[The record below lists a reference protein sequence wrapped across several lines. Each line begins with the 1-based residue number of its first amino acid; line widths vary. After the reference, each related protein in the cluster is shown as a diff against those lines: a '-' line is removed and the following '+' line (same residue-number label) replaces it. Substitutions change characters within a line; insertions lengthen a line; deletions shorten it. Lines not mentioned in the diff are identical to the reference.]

1 MGSLQE
7 GACSPPGDCPFIF
20 MRRMP
25 QSEKTPKGF
34 SSVALRVRGRSPLK
48 KGRRELAHHLE
59 TAHSFSCGEC
69 RKARKP
75 QKGFRAW
82 PFGAEGQE
90 KAPWGG
96 RRARKSL

>member
-34 SSVALRVRGRSPLK
+34 SSVALR
-48 KGRRELAHHLE
+48 GRRPREGALGRPQSQEIPLG
-59 TAHSFSCGEC
+59 GE
-69 RKARKP
+69 RE
-75 QKGFRAW
+75 
-82 PFGAEGQE
+82 PFGAEE
-90 KAPWGG
+90 KAIPHKGG
-96 RRARKSL
+96 IPQNIKAGGEP